1 VSRALGWPRWTPR
14 ATPDCTGA
22 GCEEEKAARG
32 GGAHLG
38 SGEPPRGRVGQ
49 RGRGEVGRQ
58 RGGEE
63 EKQGPSARPH
73 RSAWARR
80 ARALQLGASGAGGW
94 A

>member
-1 VSRALGWPRWTPR
+1 MSRALGWPRWTPR

-32 GGAHLG
+32 GELTLVPVNLHTDG
-38 SGEPPRGRVGQ
+38 SDNE
-49 RGRGEVGRQ
+49 GEVKWVGNV
-58 RGGEE
+58 GEE
-63 EKQGPSARPH
+63 EKQGPGARPH